1 MERALDSTELQIQE
15 KAQQL
20 LAGLQEL
27 AQGSKK
33 QNIPALIQDIELLS
47 LILQDDSQFIA
58 RTEDITK
65 LYDEAVKNM
74 ELIYIKLEGIT
85 KIQ

>member
-1 MERALDSTELQIQE
+1 VERALDSTELQIQE